1 MINIFH
7 VNLEIIIFS
16 LIFISFLIL
25 NNFFKKNNIL
35 IDQIFSKEHKSFSTI
50 VPPPLS
56 GGIFLI
62 IFFIFFFEHPAL
74 YLYFFLFLIFLNGLI
89 SDLNLIENPTIRF
102 IFQLIIVTCFTLL
115 LDLRIYGIGIK
126 IIDNLLSYH
135 YLNYIITILCILI
148 AINGFNF
155 IDGLNTLSFGYFLII
170 LGCLIFV
177 EFQHGYDFFL
187 FSNYF
192 SVIFLFFLFLLIL
205 KGSLFLGDSGS
216 YLIGTL
222 IGIKI
227 IMISKEFPEISAWYF
242 ALLLW
247 YPAFEIL
254 FSIIRKFLQ
263 NKSPFKPDNEHLHQ
277 KIYKLIR
284 KKLSIDYINPLS
296 ANLINF
302 FNFIFLIIGSFYI
315 FDSGKILLIILINIL
330 VYIVLFIRLKK

>member
-1 MINIFH
+1 MINIFYF
-7 VNLEIIIFS
+7 NLEIIIFS
-16 LIFISFLIL
+16 LICIFFLIL
-25 NNFFKKNNIL
+25 NNFFKKNHIL
-35 IDQIFSKEHKSFSTI
+35 IDQISSKEHKSFSTI

-62 IFFIFFFEHPAL
+62 IFFIFFFEHPSL

-89 SDLNLIENPTIRF
+89 SDLNLVENPTVRF
-102 IFQLIIVTCFTLL
+102 IFQFIIVTCFTLL

-126 IIDNLLSYH
+126 IIDNLLSYQ
-135 YLNYIITILCILI
+135 YLNYIITIFCIVI
-148 AINGFNF
+148 VINGFNF

-170 LGCLIFV
+170 LTSLIFV
-177 EFQHGYDFFL
+177 EFQHGYDFHL
-187 FSNYF
+187 FNDYF
-192 SVIFLFFLFLLIL
+192 SVIFLIFLFLLIF
-205 KGSLFLGDSGS
+205 KGNLFLGDSGS
-216 YLIGTL
+216 YLLGTL

-254 FSIIRKFLQ
+254 FSIIRKVLQ

-277 KIYKLIR
+277 KIYKVIR
-284 KKLSIDYINPLS
+284 DKLTIDYKNPLS

-302 FNFIFLIIGSFYI
+302 YNFIFLIFGSFYI
-315 FDSGKILLIILINIL
+315 FNSGKILLIILINIL